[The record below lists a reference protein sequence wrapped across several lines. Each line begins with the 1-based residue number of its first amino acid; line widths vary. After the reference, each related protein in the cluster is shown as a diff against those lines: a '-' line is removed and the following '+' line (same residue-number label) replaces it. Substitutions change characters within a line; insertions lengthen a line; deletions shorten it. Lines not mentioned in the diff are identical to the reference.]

1 MYNVEEQRP
10 REPRSKP
17 GDRFQQREQERAC
30 NTQTNKEDQ
39 KSHLSRCKNK
49 RKGPSQSSNPSLNW
63 RRQESHEPGTSLL
76 TPGLPPR
83 LGRQKGCRLNRDVLG
98 LCSST
103 DGTVN
108 LKYST
113 GERQMVISR
122 ERLGAWHTEWNKERP
137 RIFTESFLPPALK
150 YHTSEVISHWNSQ
163 QLNRFINT
171 ILSGQRETKNQGS
184 YPYNSS
190 PQLGVGMFTLNSE

>member
-83 LGRQKGCRLNRDVLG
+83 LGQQKGCRLNRDVLG

-122 ERLGAWHTEWNKERP
+122 EGSEPGIRSGIKRGPASLQSR
-137 RIFTESFLPPALK
+137 SFLLLLNITPLK
-150 YHTSEVISHWNSQ
+150 
-163 QLNRFINT
+163 
-171 ILSGQRETKNQGS
+171 
-184 YPYNSS
+184 SS
-190 PQLGVGMFTLNSE
+190 PTGTPSS